1 MAGCSKAHTDKVKV
15 HFTVSLII
23 LVSKTKLQTGDG
35 SFWNQLIDAELQA
48 APHPTPPQNFAS
60 EQQSANNTEANDR
73 DETELLK
80 LIVYKNRAT

>member
-1 MAGCSKAHTDKVKV
+1 MAGCSKAHADKVKV

-48 APHPTPPQNFAS
+48 APHPTP
-60 EQQSANNTEANDR
+60 
-73 DETELLK
+73 K
-80 LIVYKNRAT
+80 LCIRTTKCKQHRSKLQG